1 MTDEVLNLEL
11 LRLIEII
18 HNYRGNEEVYED
30 FRNALNNKSLNWGLL
45 YRVCI
50 NLDVYDLSDLIIS
63 IKNYDLY
70 LNDDIEMTQE
80 IKGCI
85 ISRCDDLLFHY
96 LADNYYPT
104 DAVLIEI
111 MDFYN
116 QLDTE
121 SFNQEI
127 FNQFNHIFKLLK
139 IKLVKSKLKMT
150 N

>member
-1 MTDEVLNLEL
+1 MDDEGLNLEL
-11 LRLIEII
+11 LRIIEII
-18 HNYRGNEEVYED
+18 QNYSGDNEDYD
-30 FRNALNNKSLNWGLL
+30 YFLRALNNESLNWGLI

-50 NLDVYDLSDLIIS
+50 NLDVCDLSDLIIS
-63 IKNYDLY
+63 SKNYDLY

-96 LADNYYPT
+96 LADNFYPT

-111 MDFYN
+111 INFYN

-127 FNQFNHIFKLLK
+127 FNKFNYMYGHRDLTI
-139 IKLVKSKLKMT
+139 
-150 N
+150 

>member
-1 MTDEVLNLEL
+1 MKDEELNLEL

-18 HNYRGNEEVYED
+18 HNYRGDEEVYED

-63 IKNYDLY
+63 SHNYDLY

-96 LADNYYPT
+96 LADNYFPT
-104 DAVLIEI
+104 DVALIEI
-111 MDFYN
+111 MEFYK
-116 QLDTE
+116 QLDKE
-121 SFNQEI
+121 SFNKEI
-127 FNQFNHIFKLLK
+127 FNQFKHMNKLLK
-139 IKLVKSKLKMT
+139 VKNIKNNLHRK
-150 N
+150 